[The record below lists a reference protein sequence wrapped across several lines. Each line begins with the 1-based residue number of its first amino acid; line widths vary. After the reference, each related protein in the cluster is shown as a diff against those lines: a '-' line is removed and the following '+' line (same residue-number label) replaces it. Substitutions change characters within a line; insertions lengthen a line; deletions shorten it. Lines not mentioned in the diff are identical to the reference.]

1 MRQQTIKLSAMNS
14 SLTDAVVFLAD
25 ETQTEAIA
33 QRFAS
38 ALGVL
43 REDILAQGFNLR
55 LTGDLGAG
63 KTTFTRALLRAL
75 GVAGRVRSPTFEL
88 VEEYDVL
95 DGCVFYHFDFYRFE
109 SPREFEE
116 AGFRDMFGS
125 GRITACEWS
134 EKAADYLRGFLPI
147 PAECEPLC
155 AIAIGYSDFTP
166 APLPPCDD
174 EARIVRLP

>member
-75 GVAGRVRSPTFEL
+75 GDWRGGGGVMLSLHLPDL
-88 VEEYDVL
+88 VWR
-95 DGCVFYHFDFYRFE
+95 DGAVHGPNR
-109 SPREFEE
+109 RNQ
-116 AGFRDMFGS
+116 
-125 GRITACEWS
+125 
-134 EKAADYLRGFLPI
+134 K
-147 PAECEPLC
+147 
-155 AIAIGYSDFTP
+155 
-166 APLPPCDD
+166 
-174 EARIVRLP
+174 